1 MAESKREGDNGATCN
16 GQTPVVLKENDE
28 DTNLVVFT
36 YGVYWRPSPTPF
48 ATRWDKY
55 LHVYDPKIHWFSL
68 INSAVIVVFLVGM
81 VSAILV
87 RTLKKDI
94 ARYNRLDQF
103 ALEDFGESG
112 DADDTADDS
121 GWKLV
126 HGDVF
131 RPPKNPLLLSVLVG
145 NGAQLFAMTALT
157 IGKLTESLYVSSLC

>member
-1 MAESKREGDNGATCN
+1 
-16 GQTPVVLKENDE
+16 
-28 DTNLVVFT
+28 
-36 YGVYWRPSPTPF
+36 
-48 ATRWDKY
+48 
-55 LHVYDPKIHWFSL
+55 
-68 INSAVIVVFLVGM
+68 M
-81 VSAILV
+81 VSTILV

-157 IGKLTESLYVSSLC
+157 IGKLAAFIAMSSTG